1 MYTQSIAYNYKNVY
15 DACIHNVNCVKH
27 LGVPMS
33 INALMGRVRS
43 ILQERDISQ
52 ASFARQIEVSPQTVS
67 AWFSGRNRPG
77 IEEVAKMCKVLHVSP
92 SWLMTGREDA
102 IEHQSLV
109 CEDTICIPI
118 LDVRASCGIKEVLN
132 PNAAVVE
139 VMQVTKQWAL
149 RNCGGDVNFRA
160 LNLITVTGDSMSP
173 TLDDGDLVIIDRSVE
188 RFETDSMF
196 VFTIDDGLYIKRIQR
211 IGRKFHVISDNPLY
225 QPYVLEPADLEHG
238 FAVRGRVVTTCNIRK
253 A

>member
-1 MYTQSIAYNYKNVY
+1 
-15 DACIHNVNCVKH
+15 
-27 LGVPMS
+27 
-33 INALMGRVRS
+33 
-43 ILQERDISQ
+43 
-52 ASFARQIEVSPQTVS
+52 
-67 AWFSGRNRPG
+67 
-77 IEEVAKMCKVLHVSP
+77 
-92 SWLMTGREDA
+92 
-102 IEHQSLV
+102 
-109 CEDTICIPI
+109 
-118 LDVRASCGIKEVLN
+118 
-132 PNAAVVE
+132 
-139 VMQVTKQWAL
+139 MQVTKQWAL

>member
-1 MYTQSIAYNYKNVY
+1 
-15 DACIHNVNCVKH
+15 
-27 LGVPMS
+27 MS
-33 INALMGRVRS
+33 VTALMDRVKA

-77 IEEVAKMCKVLHVSP
+77 VEEVAKMCQVLRVSP
-92 SWLMTGREDA
+92 SWLMTGREDS
-102 IEHQSLV
+102 IECQSLV
-109 CEDTICIPI
+109 CDDTICIPI
-118 LDVRASCGIKEVLN
+118 LDVHASCGIKEVIN

-149 RNCGGDVNFRA
+149 RNCGGNA
-160 LNLITVTGDSMSP
+160 NLHSLNLITVTGDSMAP
-173 TLDDGDLVIIDRSVE
+173 TLEDGDLVIIDRSVE

-225 QPYVLEPADLEHG
+225 KPYTLEPSDLEHG
-238 FAVRGRVVTTCNIRK
+238 FAVRGRVVTTCNIKK